1 MQMENFNN
9 DVQNTQHH
17 KLLYCLQ
24 LPSCQQDKL
33 LQLSQVLSLRQGLLR
48 GREDNLI
55 STFTSGLLATTHSG
69 QRHRRRTSAVTIVL
83 FRSLSTC
90 ISIFLYYCRH
100 QIHDEAHCV
109 LVLFDIQLCLL
120 RSDQQVRSLVHRQLD
135 ASQVHCFETGS
146 GNSKCR

>member
-1 MQMENFNN
+1 MLTTMFITR
-9 DVQNTQHH
+9 NTTSCSTI
-17 KLLYCLQ
+17 K
-24 LPSCQQDKL
+24 LPSCRQDKL
-33 LQLSQVLSLRQGLLR
+33 LQLSQVLSLRQELLR
-48 GREDNLI
+48 GREDNI
-55 STFTSGLLATTHSG
+55 TSSFTSGLLATTHNG

-120 RSDQQVRSLVHRQLD
+120 RSEQQIRSLVHRQLD